1 MSDNEPSGRH
11 RGQAEQKHR
20 LLSVLGYGILALTLG
35 FALFGVYTYRHLT
48 ENLNVLNVDQQLG
61 ERPDE
66 ADLTTPGKPLN
77 VMIMGSDSR
86 EGAGNNIDGLTGGGQ
101 RSDTT
106 IVMHL
111 SGDRKFAYGVS
122 LPRDGMVER
131 PTCYDDDMN
140 AIPGGF
146 DMWNSAFA
154 YGGPACT
161 IRQFEQLT
169 GVRIN
174 HFVVVDFNGF
184 RDMVDAIDG
193 VEVCI
198 PEDVDDPVG
207 NIHLDA
213 GTRELK
219 GQEALDYVRIRHN
232 ISSNGDIGRM
242 KRQQAFVAA
251 MANKVMSKGVLGRPD
266 RLFSFLSAAMKSL
279 TVDQRLGSP
288 KKIADLA
295 SEFQHIGTDNIKF
308 ITVPWKF
315 YEPDPNRLVWDE
327 PAANELWKKMRYD
340 EPLSKRLTT
349 DVITAEN
356 RPGSTA
362 SPDADASESPTDDPS
377 ADASDTPSPPS
388 TTPSETSD
396 QAEMA
401 AANGLCG

>member
-1 MSDNEPSGRH
+1 MSDNDASGRH
-11 RGQAEQKHR
+11 RGHAGHKHR
-20 LLSVLGYGILALTLG
+20 LLSLIGYGILTITLG
-35 FALFGVYTYRHLT
+35 MGLLAVFTYRHLT
-48 ENLNVLNVDQQLG
+48 ESLNVLNVEKQLG

-66 ADLTTPGKPLN
+66 ADLTKPGKPLN

-111 SGDRKFAYGVS
+111 SADRKNAYGVS
-122 LPRDGMVER
+122 LPRDAMVER
-131 PTCYDDDMN
+131 PTCFDDDMDE
-140 AIPGGF
+140 IPGGF
-146 DMWNSAFA
+146 AMWNAAFA

-184 RDMVDAIDG
+184 KDMVDAIDG

-207 NIHLDA
+207 NIHLTA
-213 GTRELK
+213 GTRELE

-266 RLFSFLSAAMKSL
+266 RLFSFLTAATKSL

-288 KKIADLA
+288 KKLADLA
-295 SEFQHIGTDNIKF
+295 SEFQDIGTENIKF
-308 ITVPWKF
+308 ITVPWDF
-315 YEPDPNRLVWDE
+315 YQPDPNRLVWAED
-327 PAANELWKKMRYD
+327 ANLLWKKMKFD
-340 EPLSKRLTT
+340 QPLSKRLSS
-349 DVITAEN
+349 DVITAAK

-362 SPDADASESPTDDPS
+362 TPDPDNSASPSDDPSDDASEE
-377 ADASDTPSPPS
+377 A
-388 TTPSETSD
+388 SETPD
-396 QAEMA
+396 EKEMA
-401 AANGLCG
+401 QANGLCG

>member
-1 MSDNEPSGRH
+1 MSDTESSGRH
-11 RGQAEQKHR
+11 RGQSEQKHR
-20 LLSVLGYGILALTLG
+20 LLSVLGYGILAITLG

-48 ENLNVLNVDQQLG
+48 ENLNVLNVEKQLG

-66 ADLTTPGKPLN
+66 ADLSKPGKPLN
-77 VMIMGSDSR
+77 VMVMGSDSR

-140 AIPGGF
+140 EIPGGF

-169 GVRIN
+169 GVRIH

-184 RDMVDAIDG
+184 KDMVDAIDG

-198 PEDVDDPVG
+198 PEDVDDPIG

-213 GTRELK
+213 GTRELQ
-219 GQEALDYVRIRHN
+219 GQDALDYVRIRHN

-266 RLFSFLSAAMKSL
+266 RLISFLGAATKSL

-288 KKIADLA
+288 MKIADLA
-295 SEFQHIGTDNIKF
+295 REFQHIGTDNIKF

-327 PAANELWKKMRYD
+327 PAADELWNKMKYD
-340 EPLSKRLTT
+340 EPLSKRLTS

-356 RPGSTA
+356 RPGSTT
-362 SPDADASESPTDDPS
+362 SPDSSESPSSEATDDPS
-377 ADASDTPSPPS
+377 SSASEEPTDES
-388 TTPSETSD
+388 
-396 QAEMA
+396 EMA
-401 AANGLCG
+401 DANGLCG